1 MTFDLV
7 LNGWEGFTGIGI
19 SVIIYFIFVC
29 VRRLDL
35 KALWPDFV
43 VIALSG
49 IYGLI
54 AVASVRPDP

>member
-7 LNGWEGFTGIGI
+7 LNGWKGVIGIGI
-19 SVIIYFIFVC
+19 SVIIYLIFVC

-54 AVASVRPDP
+54 AVAIVRPDP